1 MWRPVLM
8 NFALTLMLGCASIN
22 PISVSGGV
30 CGSYYLTNSH
40 TGYLR
45 TADGQLGIFAV
56 GHTSLTD
63 TARLDLRIFNISGEN
78 TEIQIQEVSLFR
90 DSIPLPSERLH
101 LSMAPGQMRK
111 FELEK
116 SPITIYAP
124 RWPISLHLM
133 SGVESLSLDLILR
146 RRRASSYIEA
156 ISIDGK
162 APESVGEFQRLP
174 TNPPEAEGPP
184 QCGY

>member
-1 MWRPVLM
+1 MWQLVVM

-45 TADGQLGIFAV
+45 TANGQLGIFAV

-78 TEIQIQEVSLFR
+78 AEIQIQEVTLFR
-90 DSIPLPSERLH
+90 DAIPLPLGRLH

-111 FELEK
+111 IELEK
-116 SPITIYAP
+116 SPVTIYAP
-124 RWPISLHLM
+124 RWPISLHIL
-133 SGVESLSLDLILR
+133 SGVESLDVDLILR
-146 RRRASSYIEA
+146 RRKASSYFEA
-156 ISIDGK
+156 ISMDGK
-162 APESVGEFQRLP
+162 APESVDAFQLLS
-174 TNPPEAEGPP
+174 TNPPADLGPP